1 MNNQEFF
8 TAALLHCRKQ
18 GIASIDNSGNC
29 KYRGPNRL
37 ACAVGG
43 ILTDEEVQQVEVERG
58 NIEGGTASFVLGYV
72 PRLGNVSRGLAD
84 SIQAAHDHLMPAPGF
99 IDVDATLPDP
109 GRYGFAERSLAN
121 FNTRMRE
128 IANSYGLVFTE
139 A

>member
-43 ILTDEEVQQVEVERG
+43 ILTDEEVQQAEVERG
-58 NIEGGTASFVLGYV
+58 RIEGGVASLVLDYV
-72 PRLGNVSRGLAD
+72 PRLANVRRDLAD

-99 IDVDATLPDP
+99 IDADATLADP
-109 GRYGFAERSLAN
+109 ARYGFAERSLAN

-128 IANSYGLVFTE
+128 IAKTYGLVFIE